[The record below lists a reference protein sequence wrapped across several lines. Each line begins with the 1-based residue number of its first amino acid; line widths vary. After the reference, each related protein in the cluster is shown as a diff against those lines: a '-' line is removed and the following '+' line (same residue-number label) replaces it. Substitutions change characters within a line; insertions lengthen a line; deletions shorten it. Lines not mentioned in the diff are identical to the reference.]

1 MSNKVRVEITNP
13 VEAVTDAFVRI
24 TSTDRTEL
32 FAGQVASWDVDGVL
46 DIDIGEVGVVDEDVI
61 ISVDTYTEGSTE
73 MKSFSGI
80 AKVELV
86 IPA

>member
-13 VEAVTDAFVRI
+13 VEAVTNAFVRI

-32 FAGQVASWDVDGVL
+32 FSGQVASWDVDGVV
-46 DIDIGEVGVVDEDVI
+46 DIEIGEVGTVDEDVI
-61 ISVDTYTEGSTE
+61 ISVDTYVEGSE
-73 MKSFSGI
+73 VMKSFSGV

-86 IPA
+86 AAV

>member
-13 VEAVTDAFVRI
+13 VEAVTNAFVRI

-32 FAGQVASWDVDGVL
+32 FSGQVASWGVDGVV
-46 DIDIGEVGVVDEDVI
+46 DIEIGEVGTVDEDVI
-61 ISVDTYTEGSTE
+61 ISVDTYVEGSE
-73 MKSFSGI
+73 VMKSFSGV

-86 IPA
+86 AAV